1 MNVPL
6 GYNVETYE
14 PAVANA
20 NDVRQNNNFLRQA
33 LTERKSPQNNYF
45 AINYPNMPVYYNNI
59 VPNNNLVY
67 TGIVNNNVLDNKY
80 INTNYNIS
88 KPTIIPMNY
97 TGNNFH
103 VNNNLKY
110 DNYLNLYQST
120 QLNNQ
125 LISPNIKYVS
135 NNRNNLFMPLLSQQP
150 YNQINNIQNLNHH
163 HHHHHKLHKNKSRDS
178 LLIFKPQ
185 LLYYNK
191 MPVYQRAII

>member
-1 MNVPL
+1 MYSKL
-6 GYNVETYE
+6 ISTK
-14 PAVANA
+14 
-20 NDVRQNNNFLRQA
+20 F
-33 LTERKSPQNNYF
+33 
-45 AINYPNMPVYYNNI
+45 
-59 VPNNNLVY
+59 VY
-67 TGIVNNNVLDNKY
+67 TNYIGSRYIRNKY

-135 NNRNNLFMPLLSQQP
+135 NNRNNLFMPLLAQQP
-150 YNQINNIQNLNHH
+150 YNQINNIQNLN

-191 MPVYQRAII
+191 MPVYQRTII